1 MGRMLEGRTILTIL
15 MLAFELYVVVVG
27 FGYGPNSRIFPMG
40 IGIPTLVLTIVAL
53 VAVWRPGLLR
63 SADAS
68 LGGSSVAVELPADEE
83 RGNVSYP
90 TVRVLRMIGW
100 LLLALAGIAL
110 VGFRVT
116 VPVYILLFARLEGRA
131 NWLVCTLIAL
141 SCWAFTIGYFELF
154 MQTQLFKGIFFGDTL
169 PLF

>member
-15 MLAFELYVVVVG
+15 MLAFELYVVAVG

-40 IGIPTLVLTIVAL
+40 IGIPTLILTIVAL

-63 SADAS
+63 SSDAR
-68 LGGSSVAVELPADEE
+68 LGGSSIAVELPADEE
-83 RGNVSYP
+83 RENVSYP

-100 LLLALAGIAL
+100 LVLSFVGIAL

-131 NWLVCTLIAL
+131 RLLVCTLIAL